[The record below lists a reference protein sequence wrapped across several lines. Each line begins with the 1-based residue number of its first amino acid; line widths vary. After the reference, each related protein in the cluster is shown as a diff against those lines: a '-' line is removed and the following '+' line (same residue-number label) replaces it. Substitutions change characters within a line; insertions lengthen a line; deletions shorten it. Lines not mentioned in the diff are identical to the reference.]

1 MGDSLDNQA
10 EIEPTASPVQLQPQ
24 QQPIEPVIE
33 QQQQMEPAPLGKIIA
48 GAIVAAAAGAI
59 VWALIA
65 YYGEYELGILAS
77 GIGALVGITVAYL
90 AKKNVEQQHQ
100 IIAVIF
106 GLLGVI
112 AGKYLSFYLIVQKA
126 EAELGQDLFGYV
138 KFSDMFEAIDILWI
152 VLAAA
157 AAWSIPKKYA
167 ERA

>member
-1 MGDSLDNQA
+1 MDNQA
-10 EIEPTASPVQLQPQ
+10 ELEPSASPVQMQSQ
-24 QQPIEPVIE
+24 QQPIEPVID
-33 QQQQMEPAPLGKIIA
+33 QQQQIEPVSLGKIII
-48 GAIVAAAAGAI
+48 GALVSAAAGAI

-65 YYGEYELGILAS
+65 YYGDYELGILAS

-100 IIAVIF
+100 TIAVIF

-112 AGKYLSFYLIVQKA
+112 AGKYLSFYLIVKKA
-126 EAELGQDLFGYV
+126 ENELGQDLFGYV
-138 KFSDMFEAIDILWI
+138 KFTDTFQAIDILWI

-167 ERA
+167 ERQ

>member
-1 MGDSLDNQA
+1 MDS
-10 EIEPTASPVQLQPQ
+10 Q
-24 QQPIEPVIE
+24 QQSETTINPVPQEQPHVEAAPIS
-33 QQQQMEPAPLGKIIA
+33 KIIV
-48 GAIVAAAAGAI
+48 GALAAAAAGAI

-65 YYGEYELGILAS
+65 YYGNYELGILAS

-112 AGKYLSFYLIVQKA
+112 AGKYLSFYLVVKKA
-126 EAELGQDLFGYV
+126 KDELGLDLFGYV
-138 KFSDMFEAIDILWI
+138 KFSDTFAAMDILWI

-157 AAWSIPKKYA
+157 AAWTIPKKYA
-167 ERA
+167 ERP